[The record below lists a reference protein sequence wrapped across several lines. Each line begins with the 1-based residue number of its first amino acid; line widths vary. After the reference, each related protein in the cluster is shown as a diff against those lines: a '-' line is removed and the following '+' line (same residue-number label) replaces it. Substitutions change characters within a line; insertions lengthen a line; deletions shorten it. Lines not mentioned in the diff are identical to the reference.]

1 MSDSSIASHNTA
13 PTLASK
19 NLPRRVRH
27 LLEGILEFASDEFE
41 RGLMSSLNEFEQQ
54 LFKFAEQARSA
65 AVQTRWLEAQRLI
78 KRTRHDLVPRF
89 LIALE
94 AELSLLREP
103 YQPKPLF
110 MSRLGVGMG
119 TELSLVNDL
128 EIDEATIMIEIS
140 NRGEM
145 RNSLPLYLLGQ
156 RFGVL
161 AGKPA
166 FDSESLPIGPQA
178 LCRMLRDA
186 SDCLGLAE
194 EHRLMFFKIFEK
206 QVMPMYGNL
215 IESVNN
221 YLAKNNVLPNLQYVP
236 IRARPKSQSVPV
248 ENLGENT
255 QQASKGRTGNG
266 TPLAL
271 EDENHQSSARSS
283 LRASKSSNAAQTE
296 QPDSAQN
303 LSGNPF
309 TGGMGNSHGFG
320 GGGQGGSAGGQ
331 TTGGN
336 YGGDGQTTG
345 GNYGGGGQNGGQTAG
360 GNYGGGGQGGSQS
373 AGSGRN
379 TNSGGGLSIR
389 GNISGNNGAGNHNS
403 AGNNNEST
411 GELDEASFN
420 MMRQL
425 LASRKQ
431 LLGKLSPEK
440 IQTAI
445 SKSEPVPA
453 TLLQKTLQMLQGK
466 PATPVLT
473 AGKPTAR
480 NIQHIKQDL
489 MSQLRMNSD
498 SPEAPVLNEEDNDAI
513 DLVGMLFDSINK
525 DVKANSPA
533 AHLLAKLQVP
543 LLRVAL
549 QDKGFFTKQNHPAR
563 QMLGAIAE
571 SGAYWLGDDDAD
583 PALLGKMNAVVDRT
597 VREFDGDMSLFQQL
611 LTDINSH
618 LQILTRK
625 AEVAEK
631 RHIEAARGKEK
642 LAMARDQASVAV
654 NALLKDQAMPRF
666 THTLLSQAWTDVMAL
681 TALRSGEDSDAW
693 KQQLG
698 VAERLIQ
705 VAKAPPG
712 QALISADEAQQ
723 LRQELES
730 SLTQVGYQSDEAT
743 AITERLIDPQ
753 SGKEGDSASRT
764 ELTMRLKSRARFGE
778 DVAATKAKKVKLT
791 SDEQARFEQLKLVA
805 FGTWFEFITNQQ
817 GDRIR
822 RRMAWYSTTTGHSLF
837 VNQRGQKVGEYHLEV
852 LAKMLVRGELFI
864 VEEKTGG
871 IIDRAWQSV
880 MNALRSFAGQSPAE
894 ATVAL

>member
-65 AVQTRWLEAQRLI
+65 TVQTRWLEAQRLI

-110 MSRLGVGMG
+110 MSRLGLGMG
-119 TELSLVNDL
+119 TELSLVNDM

-248 ENLGENT
+248 EKSNERSE
-255 QQASKGRTGNG
+255 QSVNG
-266 TPLAL
+266 PAGSGTALAL
-271 EDENHQSSARSS
+271 EDENHQGSARSS
-283 LRASKSSNAAQTE
+283 LRASEGPNAAQT
-296 QPDSAQN
+296 DRADGAQN

-309 TGGMGNSHGFG
+309 TGGLGKAGGFG
-320 GGGQGGSAGGQ
+320 GGGQTDTGGLSGVQ
-331 TTGGN
+331 TGGN
-336 YGGDGQTTG
+336 TG
-345 GNYGGGGQNGGQTAG
+345 RVGNT
-360 GNYGGGGQGGSQS
+360 
-373 AGSGRN
+373 
-379 TNSGGGLSIR
+379 GGGLSIR
-389 GNISGNNGAGNHNS
+389 GNISGNNNPNNNNS
-403 AGNNNEST
+403 AAKNSNTNEST
-411 GELDEASFN
+411 GEMDEASFN

-431 LLGKLSPEK
+431 LLGKLNPEK
-440 IQTAI
+440 IQTSA
-445 SKSEPVPA
+445 SQAEPAPA
-453 TLLQKTLQMLQGK
+453 SLLQKTLHMLQGK

-498 SPEAPVLNEEDNDAI
+498 SQEAPVLNEEDNDAI

-525 DVKANSPA
+525 DVKVNSPA

-597 VREFDGDMSLFQQL
+597 VREFDGDVSLFQQL

-654 NALLKDQAMPRF
+654 NGLLKDQAMPRF

-693 KQQLG
+693 KQQLN

-712 QALISADEAQQ
+712 QSLISADEAQQ
-723 LRQELES
+723 LKQELES
-730 SLTQVGYQSDEAT
+730 SLTQVGYQSDEAA

-778 DVAATKAKKVKLT
+778 DVTSAKAKKVKL
-791 SDEQARFEQLKLVA
+791 SNEEQARFEQLKLVA
-805 FGTWFEFITNQQ
+805 FGTWFEFVINQQ

-837 VNQRGQKVGEYHLEV
+837 VNQRGQKVGEYHLEA
-852 LAKMLVRGELFI
+852 LAKMLVREELFI

-880 MNALRSFAGQSPAE
+880 MSALRSFAGQSVAE
-894 ATVAL
+894 AK

>member
-41 RGLMSSLNEFEQQ
+41 RGIMSSLNEFEQQ
-54 LFKFAEQARSA
+54 LFKFADQARSA
-65 AVQTRWLEAQRLI
+65 TVQTRWLEAQRLI

-94 AELSLLREP
+94 AELSLLRESH
-103 YQPKPLF
+103 QPKPLF

-119 TELSLVNDL
+119 SELSLVNDM
-128 EIDEATIMIEIS
+128 EIDEASIIIEIA

-194 EHRLMFFKIFEK
+194 EHRLMFFKTFEK

-236 IRARPKSQSVPV
+236 FRARPKLQSSPV
-248 ENLGENT
+248 EQLIERT
-255 QQASKGRTGNG
+255 QQAANG
-266 TPLAL
+266 PASSGVPLAL
-271 EDENHQSSARSS
+271 EDQDHQGSAHSSATE
-283 LRASKSSNAAQTE
+283 SKSQNAAQTDR
-296 QPDSAQN
+296 QDGGQHMS
-303 LSGNPF
+303 SNPF
-309 TGGMGNSHGFG
+309 TGGMSNAGGFG
-320 GGGQGGSAGGQ
+320 ARGHAGAASPDSSGQ
-331 TTGGN
+331 TTTGN
-336 YGGDGQTTG
+336 AARRST
-345 GNYGGGGQNGGQTAG
+345 
-360 GNYGGGGQGGSQS
+360 
-373 AGSGRN
+373 
-379 TNSGGGLSIR
+379 SGGGLSIR
-389 GNISGNNGAGNHNS
+389 GNVADDNNAATNNS
-403 AGNNNEST
+403 DGEDST

-440 IQTAI
+440 IQTAAGQTAT
-445 SKSEPVPA
+445 SQTETVPA
-453 TLLQKTLQMLQGK
+453 SLLQRTLQMLQGK
-466 PATPVLT
+466 PATPVLS

-480 NIQHIKQDL
+480 NIQHVKQDL

-498 SPEAPVLNEEDNDAI
+498 SQEPPVLNEEDNDAI

-583 PALLGKMNAVVDRT
+583 PALLGKLNAVVDRT

-611 LTDINSH
+611 LSDINSH

-654 NALLKDQAMPRF
+654 NALLKDQTMPRF

-705 VAKAPPG
+705 VAKALPG
-712 QALISADEAQQ
+712 QSPISADEAQQ
-723 LRQELES
+723 LKQELES

-778 DVAATKAKKVKLT
+778 DVAGAKAKKVKLNT
-791 SDEQARFEQLKLVA
+791 DEQARFEQLKLLA
-805 FGTWFEFITNQQ
+805 FGTWFEFVVNQQ
-817 GDRIR
+817 GERVRKRI
-822 RRMAWYSTTTGHSLF
+822 AWYSTTTGHSLF
-837 VNQRGQKVGEYHLEV
+837 VNQRGQKVGEYHLEA
-852 LAKMLVRGELFI
+852 LAKMLVREELFI

-880 MNALRSFAGQSPAE
+880 MNALRSFAGQSVVE
-894 ATVAL
+894 AK

>member
-1 MSDSSIASHNTA
+1 MSESSIASHNTA

-65 AVQTRWLEAQRLI
+65 TVQTRWLEAQRLI

-94 AELSLLREP
+94 AELSILRDP

-110 MSRLGVGMG
+110 MSRSGVGLG
-119 TELSLVNDL
+119 SELSLVNDM
-128 EIDEATIMIEIS
+128 EIDESTILIEIS
-140 NRGEM
+140 NRAEM

-166 FDSESLPIGPQA
+166 LDSESLPIGPQA

-186 SDCLGLAE
+186 SDCLGLSE

-236 IRARPKSQSVPV
+236 IRARPKSQNAPV
-248 ENLGENT
+248 EKLTERT
-255 QQASKGRTGNG
+255 QQAAKGNAENG
-266 TPLAL
+266 SRLSLA
-271 EDENHQSSARSS
+271 EDGHHGSARSS
-283 LRASKSSNAAQTE
+283 LRASENPNVDQNSL
-296 QPDSAQN
+296 PDGAKN

-309 TGGMGNSHGFG
+309 TGGLGS
-320 GGGQGGSAGGQ
+320 SAGGGVQ
-331 TTGGN
+331 RGIGN
-336 YGGDGQTTG
+336 
-345 GNYGGGGQNGGQTAG
+345 
-360 GNYGGGGQGGSQS
+360 SS
-373 AGSGRN
+373 
-379 TNSGGGLSIR
+379 GLSIR
-389 GNISGNNGAGNHNS
+389 GKLPESNPASNDNEPEESG
-403 AGNNNEST
+403 

-420 MMRQL
+420 KMRQL

-431 LLGKLSPEK
+431 LLGKLNPEK
-440 IQTAI
+440 IQLGI
-445 SKSEPVPA
+445 NKSEPVAPS
-453 TLLQKTLQMLQGK
+453 LLQKTLHMLQGK
-466 PATPVLT
+466 PVSPVLS
-473 AGKPTAR
+473 AGKPVAR

-489 MSQLRMNSD
+489 MSHLRMNSD
-498 SPEAPVLNEEDNDAI
+498 SQEAPVLNEEDNDAI

-597 VREFDGDMSLFQQL
+597 VREFDGDMGLFQQL

-654 NALLKDQAMPRF
+654 NGLLKDQSLPRF
-666 THTLLSQAWTDVMAL
+666 TNTLLSQAWTDVMAL
-681 TALRSGEDSDAW
+681 TALRSGEDSEAW
-693 KQQLG
+693 NQHLK

-705 VAKAPPG
+705 AAKAPPG
-712 QALISADEAQQ
+712 QSPFSAEEALQ
-723 LRQELES
+723 LKQELES

-778 DVAATKAKKVKLT
+778 DVTAAKAKKVKLT
-791 SDEQARFEQLKLVA
+791 AEEQARYEQLKLLA
-805 FGTWFEFITNQQ
+805 FGTWFEFVTNQQ
-817 GDRIR
+817 GDRVR
-822 RRMAWYSTTTGHSLF
+822 RRMAWFSTTTGHSLF

-852 LAKMLVRGELFI
+852 LAKMLVRGELHI
-864 VEEKTGG
+864 VEEQSGG

-880 MNALRSFAGQSPAE
+880 MNALRSFAGQSVAE
-894 ATVAL
+894 AK

>member
-1 MSDSSIASHNTA
+1 MSDSSMASHNTA

-103 YQPKPLF
+103 YQAKPLF
-110 MSRLGVGMG
+110 MSRLGVGSG
-119 TELSLVNDL
+119 VELSLVNEM
-128 EIDEATIMIEIS
+128 EIDEATIMIEIA

-161 AGKPA
+161 ASKPA

-194 EHRLMFFKIFEK
+194 EHRLLFFKTFEK

-236 IRARPKSQSVPV
+236 IRARPKLQSASV
-248 ENLGENT
+248 EKAGE
-255 QQASKGRTGNG
+255 RTEQSTNG
-266 TPLAL
+266 PAGSGATLTL
-271 EDENHQSSARSS
+271 EDENYQGSA
-283 LRASKSSNAAQTE
+283 ASKSSNAAQT
-296 QPDSAQN
+296 D
-303 LSGNPF
+303 
-309 TGGMGNSHGFG
+309 
-320 GGGQGGSAGGQ
+320 AGRQ
-331 TTGGN
+331 
-336 YGGDGQTTG
+336 
-345 GNYGGGGQNGGQTAG
+345 AG
-360 GNYGGGGQGGSQS
+360 RA
-373 AGSGRN
+373 AG
-379 TNSGGGLSIR
+379 TGGGLSIR
-389 GNISGNNGAGNHNS
+389 GNISGNNNPDNRNS
-403 AGNNNEST
+403 AANDREST

-425 LASRKQ
+425 LGSRKQ
-431 LLGKLSPEK
+431 LLGKLNSDK
-440 IQTAI
+440 IQTSA
-445 SKSEPVPA
+445 SQAEPVGA
-453 TLLQKTLQMLQGK
+453 SLLQKALQMLQGK
-466 PATPVLT
+466 SATPALT

-498 SPEAPVLNEEDNDAI
+498 NHEAQILNEEDNDAI
-513 DLVGMLFDSINK
+513 DLVGMMFESITK
-525 DVKANSPA
+525 DVKSNSPA

-563 QMLGAIAE
+563 KMLSTIAE
-571 SGAYWLGDDDAD
+571 SGAYWLDDDDAD

-666 THTLLSQAWTDVMAL
+666 THTLLSQAWTAVMAL

-693 KQQLG
+693 KHQLN

-705 VAKAPPG
+705 VAKAPPD
-712 QALISADEAQQ
+712 QSPISAEEAQQ
-723 LRQELES
+723 LKQELES
-730 SLTQVGYQSDEAT
+730 SLTQVGYQSDEAA
-743 AITERLIDPQ
+743 AIAERLIDPQ
-753 SGKEGDSASRT
+753 SGKEGDPASRT
-764 ELTMRLKSRARFGE
+764 ELTMRLKSRARFGG
-778 DVAATKAKKVKLT
+778 DIGGAATKKVKLST
-791 SDEQARFEQLKLVA
+791 EEQARFEQLKLVA
-805 FGTWFEFITNQQ
+805 FGTWFEFVVNQQ
-817 GDRIR
+817 GDRTR
-822 RRMAWYSTTTGHSLF
+822 SRLAWYSTTTGQALF
-837 VNQRGQKVGEYHLEV
+837 VNQRGQKVAEHHLEA
-852 LAKMLVRGELFI
+852 LAKMQVREELFI
-864 VEEKTGG
+864 VEEKSGG
-871 IIDRAWQSV
+871 IIDRAWKSV
-880 MNALRSFAGQSPAE
+880 MSALRSFAGQSVTE
-894 ATVAL
+894 AK

>member
-1 MSDSSIASHNTA
+1 MSESSIASHNTA

-65 AVQTRWLEAQRLI
+65 TVQTRWLEAQRLI

-94 AELSLLREP
+94 AELSTLREP

-110 MSRLGVGMG
+110 MSRNNAGLS

-128 EIDEATIMIEIS
+128 ELDESTILIEIS

-186 SDCLGLAE
+186 SDCLGLSE
-194 EHRLMFFKIFEK
+194 EHRLMFFKLFEK

-236 IRARPKSQSVPV
+236 IRARPQSQSAPAEKSNERGKQSAQELATKDGGLSLVDPAEQGKLGSV
-248 ENLGENT
+248 HRSGEKLRNFEMNPTDGSSNSAGNPSASRMGSGNLG
-255 QQASKGRTGNG
+255 G
-266 TPLAL
+266 
-271 EDENHQSSARSS
+271 
-283 LRASKSSNAAQTE
+283 
-296 QPDSAQN
+296 
-303 LSGNPF
+303 
-309 TGGMGNSHGFG
+309 TGGGGFG
-320 GGGQGGSAGGQ
+320 GGVDANMGADTGTGSDNPS
-331 TTGGN
+331 TGTGN
-336 YGGDGQTTG
+336 Q
-345 GNYGGGGQNGGQTAG
+345 GGGGGKASRAG
-360 GNYGGGGQGGSQS
+360 GAN
-373 AGSGRN
+373 A
-379 TNSGGGLSIR
+379 GLSIR
-389 GNISGNNGAGNHNS
+389 GNISDTAANKAYGSQG
-403 AGNNNEST
+403 EST
-411 GELDEASFN
+411 GEIDEASFN

-440 IQTAI
+440 IQPET
-445 SKSEPVPA
+445 SKSEPVAPS
-453 TLLQKTLQMLQGK
+453 LLQKTLHMLQGK
-466 PATPVLT
+466 PATSVLS
-473 AGKPTAR
+473 AGKPVAR

-489 MSQLRMNSD
+489 MSHLRMNSD
-498 SPEAPVLNEEDNDAI
+498 SQDAPVLGDEDNDAI

-549 QDKGFFTKQNHPAR
+549 QDKGFFTKQHHPAR

-597 VREFDGDMSLFQQL
+597 VREFDGDIGLFQQL

-654 NALLKDQAMPRF
+654 NALLKDQSLPRF

-705 VAKAPPG
+705 VAKAPAG
-712 QALISADEAQQ
+712 QLHISSDEAQQ
-723 LRQELES
+723 LRQELEG
-730 SLTQVGYQSDEAT
+730 SLTQVGYQTDEAA

-778 DVAATKAKKVKLT
+778 DVGNTKTKKVKLNPE
-791 SDEQARFEQLKLVA
+791 EQAQVEQLKLCA
-805 FGTWFEFITNQQ
+805 FGTWFEFVTNQQ

-822 RRMAWYSTTTGHSLF
+822 RRMAWFSTTTGHCLF
-837 VNQRGQKVGEYHLEV
+837 VNQRGQKVGEYNLET
-852 LAKMLVRGELFI
+852 LARMMIRNELFI

-871 IIDRAWQSV
+871 IIDRAWKSV
-880 MNALRSFAGQSPAE
+880 MNALRSFAGQSPTE
-894 ATVAL
+894 AIAV

>member
-1 MSDSSIASHNTA
+1 MSESSIASHNTA

-65 AVQTRWLEAQRLI
+65 TVQTRWLEAQRLI

-94 AELSLLREP
+94 AELSILRDP

-110 MSRLGVGMG
+110 MSRSGVGLG
-119 TELSLVNDL
+119 SELSLVNDM
-128 EIDEATIMIEIS
+128 EIDESTILIEIS
-140 NRGEM
+140 NRAEM

-166 FDSESLPIGPQA
+166 LDSESLPIGPQA

-186 SDCLGLAE
+186 SDCLGLSE

-236 IRARPKSQSVPV
+236 IRARPKSQNVPV
-248 ENLGENT
+248 EKLTERT
-255 QQASKGRTGNG
+255 QQAAKGHAENNIGLS
-266 TPLAL
+266 LA
-271 EDENHQSSARSS
+271 EDGHQGSARSS
-283 LRASKSSNAAQTE
+283 LRASENPNTDQNSL
-296 QPDSAQN
+296 PDGAKN

-309 TGGMGNSHGFG
+309 TGGIGNSAGVQRG
-320 GGGQGGSAGGQ
+320 IGNSA
-331 TTGGN
+331 
-336 YGGDGQTTG
+336 
-345 GNYGGGGQNGGQTAG
+345 
-360 GNYGGGGQGGSQS
+360 
-373 AGSGRN
+373 
-379 TNSGGGLSIR
+379 GLSIR
-389 GNISGNNGAGNHNS
+389 GPLPDNNAASND
-403 AGNNNEST
+403 NESGESG

-431 LLGKLSPEK
+431 LLGKLNPEK
-440 IQTAI
+440 IQLGVN
-445 SKSEPVPA
+445 KSEPVAPS
-453 TLLQKTLQMLQGK
+453 LLQKTLHMLQGK
-466 PATPVLT
+466 PAAPVLS
-473 AGKPTAR
+473 AGKPVAR

-489 MSQLRMNSD
+489 MSHLRMNSD
-498 SPEAPVLNEEDNDAI
+498 SQEAPVLNEEDNDAI

-597 VREFDGDMSLFQQL
+597 VREFDGDMGLFQQL

-654 NALLKDQAMPRF
+654 NGLLKDQSLPRF

-681 TALRSGEDSDAW
+681 TALRSGEDSEAW
-693 KQQLG
+693 NQHLK

-712 QALISADEAQQ
+712 QSPFSEEEAQQ

-730 SLTQVGYQSDEAT
+730 SLTQVGYQGDEAT

-778 DVAATKAKKVKLT
+778 DVTATKAKKVKLT
-791 SDEQARFEQLKLVA
+791 AEEQARYEQLKLLA
-805 FGTWFEFITNQQ
+805 FGTWFEFVTNQQ

-822 RRMAWYSTTTGHSLF
+822 RRMAWFSTTTGHSLF

-852 LAKMLVRGELFI
+852 LAKMLVRGELHI
-864 VEEKTGG
+864 VEEQTGG

-880 MNALRSFAGQSPAE
+880 MNALRSFAGQSVAE
-894 ATVAL
+894 AK

>member
-1 MSDSSIASHNTA
+1 MSDSSVASHNTA

-65 AVQTRWLEAQRLI
+65 TVQTRWLEAQRLI

-94 AELSLLREP
+94 AELSLLRDP
-103 YQPKPLF
+103 HQARPLF
-110 MSRLGVGMG
+110 MSRSAIGMG
-119 TELSLVNDL
+119 SELSLVNDM
-128 EIDEATIMIEIS
+128 EIDESTILIEIS

-166 FDSESLPIGPQA
+166 LDSESLPIGPQA

-186 SDCLGLAE
+186 SDCLGLSE

-236 IRARPKSQSVPV
+236 IRARPKSQTAPV
-248 ENLGENT
+248 EKLTERT
-255 QQASKGRTGNG
+255 QQASKGHSGESIGLSLADDGHHG
-266 TPLAL
+266 T
-271 EDENHQSSARSS
+271 ARSS
-283 LRASKSSNAAQTE
+283 LRASENPNAPISE
-296 QPDSAQN
+296 QPDGSIN

-309 TGGMGNSHGFG
+309 TGGIGTTGGFAG
-320 GGGQGGSAGGQ
+320 GGSGAGQRSGGGQGPSA
-331 TTGGN
+331 
-336 YGGDGQTTG
+336 
-345 GNYGGGGQNGGQTAG
+345 
-360 GNYGGGGQGGSQS
+360 
-373 AGSGRN
+373 
-379 TNSGGGLSIR
+379 GGLSIR
-389 GNISGNNGAGNHNS
+389 GNISGNSIGGNDAANADTS
-403 AGNNNEST
+403 EESS
-411 GELDEASFN
+411 GQIDEASFN

-431 LLGKLSPEK
+431 LLGKLNPEK
-440 IQTAI
+440 IQTSAH
-445 SKSEPVPA
+445 KSEPVAA

-489 MSQLRMNSD
+489 MSHLRMNSD
-498 SPEAPVLNEEDNDAI
+498 SQDAPVLNEEDNDAI

-654 NALLKDQAMPRF
+654 NALLKDQALPRF

-693 KQQLG
+693 KQHLN

-705 VAKAPPG
+705 VAKAGPG
-712 QALISADEAQQ
+712 QSPISAEEAQQ
-723 LRQELES
+723 LKQELES
-730 SLTQVGYQSDEAT
+730 SLTQVGYQGDEAT

-778 DVAATKAKKVKLT
+778 DVAGSKAKKVKLT
-791 SDEQARFEQLKLVA
+791 NEEQARFEQLKLVA
-805 FGTWFEFITNQQ
+805 FGTWFEFVTNQQ

-822 RRMAWYSTTTGHSLF
+822 RRMAWFSTTTGHSLF

-864 VEEKTGG
+864 VEEQTGG

-880 MNALRSFAGQSPAE
+880 MSALRSFAGQSPAE
-894 ATVAL
+894 ATAR

>member
-1 MSDSSIASHNTA
+1 MSESSIASHNTA

-65 AVQTRWLEAQRLI
+65 TVQTRWLEAQRLI

-94 AELSLLREP
+94 AELSLLRDP
-103 YQPKPLF
+103 YQAKPLF
-110 MSRLGVGMG
+110 MSRSGVGLG
-119 TELSLVNDL
+119 SELSLVNDMEL
-128 EIDEATIMIEIS
+128 DEATIMIEIS
-140 NRGEM
+140 NRAEM

-186 SDCLGLAE
+186 SDCLGLSE

-215 IESVNN
+215 IESINN

-236 IRARPKSQSVPV
+236 IRARPKSQTEPV
-248 ENLGENT
+248 EKTSERMP
-255 QQASKGRTGNG
+255 QPAKGKAEG
-266 TPLAL
+266 TTAL
-271 EDENHQSSARSS
+271 SLEEDGHQGSARSS
-283 LRASKSSNAAQTE
+283 MRASENRNVFQADL
-296 QPDSAQN
+296 PDGTKN
-303 LSGNPF
+303 ISGNPF
-309 TGGMGNSHGFG
+309 TGGMATGNPAP
-320 GGGQGGSAGGQ
+320 AGRGL
-331 TTGGN
+331 N
-336 YGGDGQTTG
+336 
-345 GNYGGGGQNGGQTAG
+345 A
-360 GNYGGGGQGGSQS
+360 
-373 AGSGRN
+373 
-379 TNSGGGLSIR
+379 GGGLSIR
-389 GNISGNNGAGNHNS
+389 GSLANANTVPGSDDP
-403 AGNNNEST
+403 NESS
-411 GELDEASFN
+411 GEIDEASFN

-431 LLGKLSPEK
+431 LLGKLNPEK
-440 IQTAI
+440 IQTSPA
-445 SKSEPVPA
+445 KADPVPA
-453 TLLQKTLQMLQGK
+453 TLLQKTLHMLQGK

-473 AGKPTAR
+473 AGKPAAR

-489 MSQLRMNSD
+489 MSHLRMNSD
-498 SPEAPVLNEEDNDAI
+498 GQEAPVLGEEDNDAI

-642 LAMARDQASVAV
+642 LALAREQASVAV
-654 NALLKDQAMPRF
+654 NGLLKDQSLPRF

-693 KQQLG
+693 KQHLN

-705 VAKAPPG
+705 VAKAAPG
-712 QALISADEAQQ
+712 QLPISTEEAQQ
-723 LRQELES
+723 LKQELES
-730 SLTQVGYQSDEAT
+730 SLTQVGYQSDEAA
-743 AITERLIDPQ
+743 AITERLVDPQ
-753 SGKEGDSASRT
+753 SGKDGDAASRT
-764 ELTMRLKSRARFGE
+764 ELTMRMKSRARFGE
-778 DVAATKAKKVKLT
+778 DVTGSKTKKVKL
-791 SDEQARFEQLKLVA
+791 SAEEQARYEQLKLVA
-805 FGTWFEFITNQQ
+805 FGTWFEFVTNQQ

-837 VNQRGQKVGEYHLEV
+837 VNQRGQKVGEYHLEA
-852 LAKMLVRGELFI
+852 LARMLVRGELFI
-864 VEEKTGG
+864 VEEQNGG
-871 IIDRAWQSV
+871 IIDRAWKSV
-880 MNALRSFAGQSPAE
+880 MNALRSFAGQSPTE
-894 ATVAL
+894 AAAS

>member
-41 RGLMSSLNEFEQQ
+41 RGIMSSLNEFEQQ

-65 AVQTRWLEAQRLI
+65 TVQTRWLEAQRLI

-94 AELSLLREP
+94 AELSVLRESH
-103 YQPKPLF
+103 QPKPLF

-119 TELSLVNDL
+119 TELSLVNDM
-128 EIDEATIMIEIS
+128 EIDEASIMIEIA

-194 EHRLMFFKIFEK
+194 EHRLMFFKTFEK

-236 IRARPKSQSVPV
+236 FRARPKLQSSPV
-248 ENLGENT
+248 EQLGERT
-255 QQASKGRTGNG
+255 QQAANG
-266 TPLAL
+266 PAASGVPLAL
-271 EDENHQSSARSS
+271 EDQDHQSSARSS
-283 LRASKSSNAAQTE
+283 ATESKSQNAAQTDR
-296 QPDSAQN
+296 QDGGQN
-303 LSGNPF
+303 MSSNPF
-309 TGGMGNSHGFG
+309 TGGMSNAGGFG
-320 GGGQGGSAGGQ
+320 ARGHAGAASLDGSGQ
-331 TTGGN
+331 TTTGN
-336 YGGDGQTTG
+336 
-345 GNYGGGGQNGGQTAG
+345 AARR
-360 GNYGGGGQGGSQS
+360 S
-373 AGSGRN
+373 
-379 TNSGGGLSIR
+379 NSGGGLSIR
-389 GNISGNNGAGNHNS
+389 GNVADDNNAAANNS
-403 AGNNNEST
+403 DGEDST

-440 IQTAI
+440 IQTAA
-445 SKSEPVPA
+445 SQTAASQTETVPA
-453 TLLQKTLQMLQGK
+453 SLLQRTLQMLQGK
-466 PATPVLT
+466 PATPVLS

-480 NIQHIKQDL
+480 NIQHVKQDL

-498 SPEAPVLNEEDNDAI
+498 SQEPPVLNEEDNDAI

-583 PALLGKMNAVVDRT
+583 PALLGKLNAVVDRT

-611 LTDINSH
+611 LSDINSH

-654 NALLKDQAMPRF
+654 NALLKDQTMPRF

-705 VAKAPPG
+705 VAKALPG
-712 QALISADEAQQ
+712 QSPISADEAQQ
-723 LRQELES
+723 LKQELES

-778 DVAATKAKKVKLT
+778 DVAGAKAKKVKLS
-791 SDEQARFEQLKLVA
+791 SDEQARFEQLKLLA
-805 FGTWFEFITNQQ
+805 FGTWFEFVVNQQ
-817 GDRIR
+817 GERVRKRI
-822 RRMAWYSTTTGHSLF
+822 AWYSTTTGHSLF
-837 VNQRGQKVGEYHLEV
+837 VNQRGQKVGEYHLEA
-852 LAKMLVRGELFI
+852 LAKMLVREELFI

-880 MNALRSFAGQSPAE
+880 MNALRSFAGQSVVE
-894 ATVAL
+894 AK

>member
-1 MSDSSIASHNTA
+1 MSDSSIASHNSA

-145 RNSLPLYLLGQ
+145 RNSLSLYLLGQ

-186 SDCLGLAE
+186 SDCLGLTE

-221 YLAKNNVLPNLQYVP
+221 FLAKNNVLPNLQYVP

-248 ENLGENT
+248 EKSGENAEQAT
-255 QQASKGRTGNG
+255 QGRTGNG

-271 EDENHQSSARSS
+271 EDENHQGSARSS
-283 LRASKSSNAAQTE
+283 LRASESPNAAQTT
-296 QPDSAQN
+296 QPDGAQN
-303 LSGNPF
+303 LSGNPY
-309 TGGMGNSHGFG
+309 TGGIGNSQGFG
-320 GGGQGGSAGGQ
+320 GGGQSGSGGSGSRGQ
-331 TTGGN
+331 
-336 YGGDGQTTG
+336 G
-345 GNYGGGGQNGGQTAG
+345 GNYGGGGQVGSQGT
-360 GNYGGGGQGGSQS
+360 GGGRSS
-373 AGSGRN
+373 
-379 TNSGGGLSIR
+379 NSGGGLSIR
-389 GNISGNNGAGNHNS
+389 GNISGSNGAGNNNS
-403 AGNNNEST
+403 ASDNSEST

-425 LASRKQ
+425 LASRKL

-440 IQTAI
+440 IQTTA

-466 PATPVLT
+466 PVTPVLT

-489 MSQLRMNSD
+489 MSQLRMSSD
-498 SPEAPVLNEEDNDAI
+498 SQEAPVLNEEDNDAI

-525 DVKANSPA
+525 DVKTNSPA

-611 LTDINSH
+611 LSDINSH

-642 LAMARDQASVAV
+642 LAIARDQASVAV
-654 NALLKDQAMPRF
+654 NVLLKDQTMPRF

-693 KQQLG
+693 KQQLS

-723 LRQELES
+723 LRRELES

-778 DVAATKAKKVKLT
+778 DIAAIKAKKVKLT
-791 SDEQARFEQLKLVA
+791 PDEQARFEQLKLVA
-805 FGTWFEFITNQQ
+805 FGTWFEFATNQQ

-852 LAKMLVRGELFI
+852 LARMLVRGELFI

-880 MNALRSFAGQSPAE
+880 MSALRSFAGQSPAE
-894 ATVAL
+894 ATVAT

>member
-41 RGLMSSLNEFEQQ
+41 SGLMSSLNEFEQQ

-65 AVQTRWLEAQRLI
+65 TVQTRWLEAQRLI

-94 AELSLLREP
+94 AELSILRDP

-110 MSRLGVGMG
+110 MSRSGVGLG

-128 EIDEATIMIEIS
+128 EMDESTILIEIS
-140 NRGEM
+140 NRAEM

-166 FDSESLPIGPQA
+166 LDSESLPIGPQA

-186 SDCLGLAE
+186 SDCLGLGE

-206 QVMPMYGNL
+206 QIMPLYGNL

-236 IRARPKSQSVPV
+236 IRARPKSQNVPV
-248 ENLGENT
+248 EKLTERN
-255 QQASKGRTGNG
+255 QQAAKGHAENNIGLSLADDGRPG
-266 TPLAL
+266 T
-271 EDENHQSSARSS
+271 ARSS
-283 LRASKSSNAAQTE
+283 LRASESPEAARKDL
-296 QPDSAQN
+296 PDGTQN
-303 LSGNPF
+303 PSGNPF
-309 TGGMGNSHGFG
+309 TGGMAGMQKSGAGGGVQSGGVQRGIGNS
-320 GGGQGGSAGGQ
+320 S
-331 TTGGN
+331 
-336 YGGDGQTTG
+336 
-345 GNYGGGGQNGGQTAG
+345 
-360 GNYGGGGQGGSQS
+360 
-373 AGSGRN
+373 
-379 TNSGGGLSIR
+379 GLSIR
-389 GNISGNNGAGNHNS
+389 GNLAEQNKGEDGQESGGDTA
-403 AGNNNEST
+403 ESG

-431 LLGKLSPEK
+431 LLGKLNPDK
-440 IQTAI
+440 IQIGT
-445 SKSEPVPA
+445 SKSEPVAPS
-453 TLLQKTLQMLQGK
+453 LLQKTLQMLQGK
-466 PATPVLT
+466 PATPVLS
-473 AGKPTAR
+473 AGKPVAR

-498 SPEAPVLNEEDNDAI
+498 SHEAPVLNDEDNDAI

-533 AHLLAKLQVP
+533 AHLLSKLQVP

-597 VREFDGDMSLFQQL
+597 VREFDGDMGLFQQL

-642 LAMARDQASVAV
+642 LAMARDQASIAV
-654 NALLKDQAMPRF
+654 NGLLKDQSLPRF

-681 TALRSGEDSDAW
+681 TALRSGEDSEAW
-693 KQQLG
+693 KQHLN

-705 VAKAPPG
+705 VAKAAPG
-712 QALISADEAQQ
+712 QSPISSEEAAQ
-723 LRQELES
+723 LKQELES
-730 SLTQVGYQSDEAT
+730 SLTQVGYQTDEAT

-778 DVAATKAKKVKLT
+778 DVSASKAKKVKL
-791 SDEQARFEQLKLVA
+791 SAEEQARCEQLKLLA
-805 FGTWFEFITNQQ
+805 FGTWFEFVTNQQ
-817 GDRIR
+817 GDRVR

-852 LAKMLVRGELFI
+852 LARMLVRGELFI
-864 VEEKTGG
+864 VEEQAGG
-871 IIDRAWQSV
+871 IIDRAWKSV
-880 MNALRSFAGQSPAE
+880 MNALRSFAGQSAAE
-894 ATVAL
+894 AK

>member
-41 RGLMSSLNEFEQQ
+41 RGIMSSLNEFEQQ

-94 AELSLLREP
+94 AELSLLRES

-110 MSRLGVGMG
+110 MSRQGIGAG
-119 TELSLVNDL
+119 TELSLVNDM
-128 EIDEATIMIEIS
+128 EIDEASIMIEIA

-194 EHRLMFFKIFEK
+194 EHRLMFFKTFEK

-236 IRARPKSQSVPV
+236 IRARPKLQSLPV
-248 ENLGENT
+248 EQLSERT
-255 QQASKGRTGNG
+255 QQAANG
-266 TPLAL
+266 PAASGAPLAL
-271 EDENHQSSARSS
+271 EDEDHQGSARSS
-283 LRASKSSNAAQTE
+283 LRASKGQNATQTD
-296 QPDSAQN
+296 QQDGDQN
-303 LSGNPF
+303 ISDNPF
-309 TGGMGNSHGFG
+309 TGGMSNAGGFGGGGHATVTGFG
-320 GGGQGGSAGGQ
+320 GGGQSG
-331 TTGGN
+331 GGN
-336 YGGDGQTTG
+336 
-345 GNYGGGGQNGGQTAG
+345 AG
-360 GNYGGGGQGGSQS
+360 RSSN
-373 AGSGRN
+373 A
-379 TNSGGGLSIR
+379 GGGLSIR
-389 GNISGNNGAGNHNS
+389 GNI
-403 AGNNNEST
+403 AGNNSASTNNSDAEEST

-431 LLGKLSPEK
+431 LLGKLSPDK
-440 IQTAI
+440 IQT
-445 SKSEPVPA
+445 STSQTESVPA
-453 TLLQKTLQMLQGK
+453 SLLQRTLQMLQGK
-466 PATPVLT
+466 PTTPVLN

-480 NIQHIKQDL
+480 NIQHVKQDL

-498 SPEAPVLNEEDNDAI
+498 SQEPPVLNEEDNDAI

-525 DVKANSPA
+525 DVKTNSPA
-533 AHLLAKLQVP
+533 AHLLAKLQIP

-583 PALLGKMNAVVDRT
+583 PALLGKLNAVVDRT

-631 RHIEAARGKEK
+631 RHTEAARGKEK
-642 LAMARDQASVAV
+642 LAMSRDQASIAV
-654 NALLKDQAMPRF
+654 NALLKDQTMPRF

-705 VAKAPPG
+705 VAKALPG
-712 QALISADEAQQ
+712 QSPISADEAQQ
-723 LRQELES
+723 LKQELES
-730 SLTQVGYQSDEAT
+730 SLTQVGYQSDEAA

-753 SGKEGDSASRT
+753 SGREGDSASRT

-778 DVAATKAKKVKLT
+778 DVTGAKAKKVKLGT
-791 SDEQARFEQLKLVA
+791 EEQARFEQLKLVA
-805 FGTWFEFITNQQ
+805 FGTWLEFVVNQQ

-822 RRMAWYSTTTGHSLF
+822 RRMAWYSTTTGQSLF
-837 VNQRGQKVGEYHLEV
+837 VNQRGQKVGEYHLEA
-852 LAKMLVRGELFI
+852 LAKMLVREELFF

-871 IIDRAWQSV
+871 ILDRAWQSV
-880 MNALRSFAGQSPAE
+880 MSALRSFAGQSAVE
-894 ATVAL
+894 TK

>member
-65 AVQTRWLEAQRLI
+65 TVQTRWLEAQRLI

-94 AELSLLREP
+94 SELSILREAH
-103 YQPKPLF
+103 QAKPLF
-110 MSRLGVGMG
+110 MSRSGAGPS
-119 TELSLVNDL
+119 TELSLVNDM
-128 EIDEATIMIEIS
+128 EIDESTILIEIS

-186 SDCLGLAE
+186 SDCLGLSE

-236 IRARPKSQSVPV
+236 IRARPKSQSEPV
-248 ENLGENT
+248 EKLTERT
-255 QQASKGRTGNG
+255 QQAARGHAENSIGLS
-266 TPLAL
+266 LA
-271 EDENHQSSARSS
+271 DDGHQGSARSA
-283 LRASKSSNAAQTE
+283 LRASENPNVDQSSL
-296 QPDSAQN
+296 PDGAKN

-309 TGGMGNSHGFG
+309 TGGI
-320 GGGQGGSAGGQ
+320 
-331 TTGGN
+331 
-336 YGGDGQTTG
+336 
-345 GNYGGGGQNGGQTAG
+345 
-360 GNYGGGGQGGSQS
+360 
-373 AGSGRN
+373 AGSSFGNGQASQGAASRGIN
-379 TNSGGGLSIR
+379 AGGGLSIR
-389 GNISGNNGAGNHNS
+389 GNI
-403 AGNNNEST
+403 AGNNAAASNDESNESS
-411 GELDEASFN
+411 GEIDEASFN

-425 LASRKQ
+425 MASRKQ
-431 LLGKLSPEK
+431 LLGKLNPEK
-440 IQTAI
+440 IQTDA
-445 SKSEPVPA
+445 SKSEPVAPS
-453 TLLQKTLQMLQGK
+453 LLQKTLQMLQGK
-466 PATPVLT
+466 PATPILSG
-473 AGKPTAR
+473 GKPTAR

-489 MSQLRMNSD
+489 MSHLRMNSD
-498 SPEAPVLNEEDNDAI
+498 SQDAPILGEEDNDAI

-597 VREFDGDMSLFQQL
+597 VREFDGDMGLFQQL

-654 NALLKDQAMPRF
+654 NGLLKDQSLPRF

-681 TALRSGEDSDAW
+681 TALRSGEDSEAW
-693 KQQLG
+693 KQHLN

-712 QALISADEAQQ
+712 QSTISSIEAEQ

-730 SLTQVGYQSDEAT
+730 SLTQVGYQGDEAR

-753 SGKEGDSASRT
+753 AGKEGDAASRT

-778 DVAATKAKKVKLT
+778 DVTGAKTKKVKLT
-791 SDEQARFEQLKLVA
+791 ADEQARFEQLKLVA

-837 VNQRGQKVGEYHLEV
+837 VNQRGQKVGEYHLEA

-864 VEEKTGG
+864 VEEQTGG
-871 IIDRAWQSV
+871 IIDRAWKSV
-880 MNALRSFAGQSPAE
+880 MNALRSFAGQSPTE
-894 ATVAL
+894 AAAI

>member
-1 MSDSSIASHNTA
+1 MSESSIASHNSA

-19 NLPRRVRH
+19 NLPKRVRH

-65 AVQTRWLEAQRLI
+65 TVQTRWLEAQRLI

-94 AELSLLREP
+94 AELSLLRDP

-110 MSRLGVGMG
+110 MSRTGIGAG
-119 TELSLVNDL
+119 IELSLVNDM
-128 EIDEATIMIEIS
+128 EMDESTILIEIS

-186 SDCLGLAE
+186 SDCLGLSE

-206 QVMPMYGNL
+206 QVMPLYGNL
-215 IESVNN
+215 IESVSS

-248 ENLGENT
+248 EKLSERTQTPAKGQVENNP
-255 QQASKGRTGNG
+255 SLS
-266 TPLAL
+266 LAN
-271 EDENHQSSARSS
+271 EYHQGSARSS
-283 LRASKSSNAAQTE
+283 LHANET
-296 QPDSAQN
+296 PDAIVSDRTDIAKN
-303 LSGNPF
+303 LSENPF
-309 TGGMGNSHGFG
+309 TGGIGNSGSSG
-320 GGGQGGSAGGQ
+320 GANNGSASTGSGQGSGSGKSGSPGGAS
-331 TTGGN
+331 
-336 YGGDGQTTG
+336 
-345 GNYGGGGQNGGQTAG
+345 NG
-360 GNYGGGGQGGSQS
+360 S
-373 AGSGRN
+373 AGSGQGSGDGILRGIG
-379 TNSGGGLSIR
+379 NSSGLSIR
-389 GNISGNNGAGNHNS
+389 GKMPENNSPTKETETDTAND
-403 AGNNNEST
+403 
-411 GELDEASFN
+411 ELDTASFM

-431 LLGKLSPEK
+431 LLGKLSPDK
-440 IQTAI
+440 IQTATN
-445 SKSEPVPA
+445 KSPPVPV
-453 TLLQKTLQMLQGK
+453 TLLQKTLHMLQGK
-466 PATPVLT
+466 PPTPVLS
-473 AGKPTAR
+473 AGKPVAR
-480 NIQHIKQDL
+480 SVQHIKQDL
-489 MSQLRMNSD
+489 LAHLRMNSEGPD
-498 SPEAPVLNEEDNDAI
+498 APVLNDEDDDAI

-525 DVKANSPA
+525 DVKPNSPA
-533 AHLLAKLQVP
+533 AQLLAKLQVP

-597 VREFDGDMSLFQQL
+597 VREFDGDVDLFHQL

-625 AEVAEK
+625 AEVAER

-642 LAMARDQASVAV
+642 LSVAREQASVAV
-654 NALLKDQAMPRF
+654 NGLLKDQSLPRF

-693 KQQLG
+693 KQHLN

-705 VAKAPPG
+705 VAKAAPG
-712 QALISADEAQQ
+712 QSLLSSDEAHQ
-723 LRQELES
+723 LKQELES
-730 SLTQVGYQSDEAT
+730 SLTQVGYQDDEAS
-743 AITERLIDPQ
+743 AITQRLIDPQ
-753 SGKEGDSASRT
+753 SGTEGDSASRT
-764 ELTMRLKSRARFGE
+764 ELTMRLKSRTRFGE
-778 DVAATKAKKVKLT
+778 DSITAKTKKVKLNAE
-791 SDEQARFEQLKLVA
+791 EQARFEQLKLVG
-805 FGTWFEFITNQQ
+805 FGTWFEFVTNQQ

-822 RRMAWYSTTTGHSLF
+822 RRMAWYSTTTGNSLF
-837 VNQRGQKVGEYHLEV
+837 VNQRGQKVGEYHLEA
-852 LAKMLVRGELFI
+852 LAKMMVRGELHI

-880 MNALRSFAGQSPAE
+880 MNALRSFAGGQSGTE
-894 ATVAL
+894 ALAV